1 MHIFCQ
7 SLVLSSEK
15 QEGIFAL
22 KVALSTIGKFHT
34 FDLARELYAR
44 GALSVIL
51 TGYPRFKLRNES
63 LPQELIRTF
72 PFVHASYMAF
82 PWGSLIGRSWTQQ
95 WEYLDARSFGAFAAR
110 NLPECDIYVGLSGSS
125 LRAGKKAKNRGARYV
140 CDRGSSHIRVQDQI
154 LREEHALWG
163 LPYAGIDPRIIG
175 AEEAEYAEADCI
187 TVPSQF
193 AYRSFLSQGV
203 TPEKLRLL
211 SYGVDLSRF
220 EPAGVPPDG
229 KFDVLF
235 VGGMN
240 LRKGIQYLTQAF
252 QRIDHPAKTLSFVG
266 TPSLEMIA
274 LLRQR
279 NLWPEDARV
288 LGHVPQSQLKELMS
302 RSHVLVLPSVEEG
315 LALVQAQAMAC
326 ACPVIGTRNTG
337 AEDLFSDGQEGYI
350 VPIRDAGAL
359 TERLQH
365 LADHPEQRARM
376 GQRALAKV
384 KSFGGWHQ
392 YGEKAMSIFNSMSN
406 PLESAG
412 IAALG

>member
-1 MHIFCQ
+1 M
-7 SLVLSSEK
+7 
-15 QEGIFAL
+15 

-34 FDLARELYAR
+34 FDLARDLYAR

-125 LRAGKKAKNRGARYV
+125 LRAGKKAKKRGARYV

-154 LREEHALWG
+154 FAGGACALGAALCGHRPKNNRRRGSRICRSG
-163 LPYAGIDPRIIG
+163 LHHRAIPIRLSVLLEPGRYAGK
-175 AEEAEYAEADCI
+175 
-187 TVPSQF
+187 TT
-193 AYRSFLSQGV
+193 SFILWRRPV
-203 TPEKLRLL
+203 A
-211 SYGVDLSRF
+211 LSRF

-365 LADHPEQRARM
+365 LADHPEQDGATGP
-376 GQRALAKV
+376 GQSKKLRRLASV
-384 KSFGGWHQ
+384 R
-392 YGEKAMSIFNSMSN
+392 
-406 PLESAG
+406 
-412 IAALG
+412 